1 MNIII
6 TKHFTSTSK
15 EAYLSAAELE
25 EDVDVVL
32 IFKMMREFDDMF
44 VLEGSV
50 QFDFIRYLT
59 KNHNMT
65 AVRMITR
72 RMIFYFFFF
81 NLINPAGL
89 CLPCPS
95 GVAWTLCFVGL
106 PSQHTSCCWK
116 YQSSHNS
123 EQTLPVTEHT
133 HTQLCQRPAQG
144 EMQFVSVK
152 INDGLIIFPL

>member
-72 RMIFYFFFF
+72 RMIFYYFF
-81 NLINPAGL
+81 
-89 CLPCPS
+89 
-95 GVAWTLCFVGL
+95 
-106 PSQHTSCCWK
+106 
-116 YQSSHNS
+116 
-123 EQTLPVTEHT
+123 
-133 HTQLCQRPAQG
+133 
-144 EMQFVSVK
+144 
-152 INDGLIIFPL
+152 